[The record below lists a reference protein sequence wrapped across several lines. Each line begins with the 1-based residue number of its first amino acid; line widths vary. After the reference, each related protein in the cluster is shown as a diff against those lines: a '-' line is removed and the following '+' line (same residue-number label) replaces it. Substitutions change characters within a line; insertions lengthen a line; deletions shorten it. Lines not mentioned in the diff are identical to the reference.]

1 MYHNTCWVNAKKK
14 ADKTHEEFPKKDYIN
29 ALLNF
34 EIMQFIEKEMTD
46 PTGKV

>member
-1 MYHNTCWVNAKKK
+1 MISAANDAPANDVMYHNTCWVNAKKK

-34 EIMQFIEKEMTD
+34 
-46 PTGKV
+46 